1 MKLRFKKEKEKRS
14 KVEIESWK
22 YCNET
27 AAKNIFKIEN
37 WKRVKG
43 LNTQVWRSN
52 LS

>member
-27 AAKNIFKIEN
+27 AAKNTFKIE
-37 WKRVKG
+37 KTGRE
-43 LNTQVWRSN
+43 
-52 LS
+52 